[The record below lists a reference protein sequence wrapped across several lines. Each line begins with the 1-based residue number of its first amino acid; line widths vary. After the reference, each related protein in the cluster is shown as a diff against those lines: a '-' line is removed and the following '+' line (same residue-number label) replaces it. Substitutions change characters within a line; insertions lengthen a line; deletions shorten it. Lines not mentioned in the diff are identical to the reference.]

1 MEKLP
6 GEAKDIAYHQNCNKY
21 EYYFS
26 GDRQLFE
33 VLYNLNLHQYLNMT
47 ILILLLPGGGVPQ
60 RGEVVER
67 KLLLYLPYYLFRI
80 LKILSYFQTVT
91 PQCRLPYSENNYV
104 AHHNPVVY
112 YVPHHPIL

>member
-1 MEKLP
+1 MV
-6 GEAKDIAYHQNCNKY
+6 N
-21 EYYFS
+21 S
-26 GDRQLFE
+26 
-33 VLYNLNLHQYLNMT
+33 T
-47 ILILLLPGGGVPQ
+47 ISILLLPRGGVPQ